1 MPASSEIPSV
11 DRTGLSE
18 WPDSSGPLRSTVQNM
33 RLTSPRSGTDNDVSA
48 PIRRALG
55 ESAERA
61 ASILAETAGKTAEEV
76 KSQLDAI
83 VALIP
88 ELVTSTQ
95 RGFLEDSRRNVPRRY
110 IDVLR
115 AELLDCLMQIPTP
128 DGSEMIAVL
137 AALEEVVRRGEMTST
152 GRFVARL
159 AGAES
164 VNAVVEIAHD

>member
-33 RLTSPRSGTDNDVSA
+33 RLTSPRSGTHNEVSA
-48 PIRRALG
+48 PVRLALG
-55 ESAERA
+55 ESAVRA

-76 KSQLDAI
+76 KSQLDVI

-88 ELVTSTQ
+88 ELVANSQ
-95 RGFLEDSRRNVPRRY
+95 RGFVEDSRCNVPRRY

-115 AELLDCLMQIPTP
+115 AQLLECLMQIPTP
-128 DGSEMIAVL
+128 D
-137 AALEEVVRRGEMTST
+137 
-152 GRFVARL
+152 
-159 AGAES
+159 
-164 VNAVVEIAHD
+164 